1 MSVSSVVGLTE
12 SLHDIADH
20 RKTGVLRMSLNSKF
34 RMAFFEDGDLVYV
47 VSDAPEESLVAYF
60 ARAGRFE
67 SAAERLVLFQLEK
80 EVTRKRSLV
89 SLLLEHEA
97 RDEETLRAWLS
108 EYAFEVFARAFDTVD
123 MSAKFTG
130 GIEAEHPLPFR
141 VGISQLILESV
152 HRMQNEGLIR
162 NVVGPLTNCTAPAEG
177 YTGRLTSLP
186 LSFFDGLVASQINT
200 ETTIEDLIIVA
211 GIPEKE
217 VLKALVALQLT
228 NIIVPFYE
236 KRVSDTDRLRQRQEA
251 VDSGFVIDSQMA
263 AAALHLS
270 AASMSSEDDHR
281 AGSPVT
287 MGEFDGSVPY
297 TPALPA
303 AQRGHSAPLQYP
315 APRPHGDTGRLK
327 LLASAYIQMGE
338 AEAAAGNFAAA
349 VQCFESALSQK
360 PNDLDTLVA
369 YARVLSKRP
378 GGLAA
383 ADRALRQASERNP
396 RSVKPLVE
404 LARLYHKAGK
414 NDEAEDLLDD
424 ARHIEPINAEIRK
437 LTEEI
442 RKSSGGGLLSKF
454 GFRSDPKVKAPPP
467 KPAMPTKQQQAA
479 SYAAQRESDLPA
491 HMKCRNC
498 NRPLQGQLRFCRFCG
513 ATQ

>member
-1 MSVSSVVGLTE
+1 MSESSVVGLVE

-20 RKTGVLRMSLNSKF
+20 RKTGVLRLSLNGRF
-34 RMAFFEDGDLVYV
+34 RMVFFEEGDLVYV

-60 ARAGRFE
+60 TRAGRLE

-80 EVTRKRSLV
+80 EVTRKKSLV
-89 SLLLEHEA
+89 ALVLEQKL
-97 RDEETLRAWLS
+97 RDEETLRAWLAD
-108 EYAFEVFARAFDTVD
+108 YAYDVFARAFDTAD
-123 MSAKFTG
+123 TDARFTG
-130 GIEAEHPLPFR
+130 GIEAEHPLPIR
-141 VGISQLILESV
+141 IGVPHLILESV

-162 NVVGPLTNCTAPAEG
+162 SFVGPLTSYTAPAEG

-186 LSFFDGLVASQINT
+186 LSFFDGLVASQVNS
-200 ETTIEDLIIVA
+200 EAKLDDLLIVT
-211 GIPEKE
+211 GIPEAE
-217 VLKALVALQLT
+217 VLKALVALRLT
-228 NIIVPFYE
+228 GVIVPFYE
-236 KRVSDTDRLRQRQEA
+236 KHVTDTDRLRQRQEA
-251 VDSGFVIDSQMA
+251 VDSGFVVDAEMA

-270 AASMSSEDDHR
+270 ASIQSEEDHS
-281 AGSPVT
+281 GTPIT
-287 MGEFDGSVPY
+287 MGEFEGTTPYVPSA
-297 TPALPA
+297 PV
-303 AQRGHSAPLQYP
+303 QRGNSAPLQYP
-315 APRPHGDTGRLK
+315 APRPRGDTGRLK

-338 AEAAAGNFAAA
+338 SEAAAGNFAAA

-369 YARVLSKRP
+369 YARVLAKRP

-383 ADRALRQASERNP
+383 ADKALRQASERNP
-396 RSVKPLVE
+396 RSVRPLVE

-442 RKSSGGGLLSKF
+442 RKNSGGGLLAKF
-454 GFRSDPKVKAPPP
+454 GFRSDAKVKAPPLS
-467 KPAMPTKQQQAA
+467 KPSSPAKPPPTTS
-479 SYAAQRESDLPA
+479 SYAQSPGADLPA

-498 NRPLQGQLRFCRFCG
+498 GRPLQGQLRFCRFCG

>member
-1 MSVSSVVGLTE
+1 MSDSSVAGLTE
-12 SLHDIADH
+12 SLHDIAEH
-20 RKTGVLRMSLNSKF
+20 RKTGVLRLSLNGRF
-34 RMAFFEDGDLVYV
+34 RMAFFEQGDLVYI

-80 EVTRKRSLV
+80 EVTRKKSLV
-89 SLLLEHEA
+89 ALLLESDA
-97 RDEETLRAWLS
+97 RDEETLRSWLS
-108 EYAFEVFARAFDTVD
+108 DYAFDVFARAFDSADAT
-123 MSAKFTG
+123 AKFTG
-130 GIEAEHPLPFR
+130 GIEADHPLPIR
-141 VGISQLILESV
+141 VGVSHLILEAV

-162 NVVGPLTNCTAPAEG
+162 SFVGPLGYCTAPAEG

-186 LSFFDGLVASQINT
+186 LSFFDGLVASQINA
-200 ETTIEDLIIVA
+200 EVKLEDLIIVA
-211 GIPEKE
+211 GIPESE
-217 VLKALVALQLT
+217 VLKALVALRLT
-228 NIIVPFYE
+228 GVIVPFYE
-236 KRVSDTDRLRQRQEA
+236 KRISDTDRLRQRQEA
-251 VDSGFVIDSQMA
+251 VESGFVVDSEMA

-270 AASMSSEDDHR
+270 ASMQSDEESG
-281 AGSPVT
+281 GSPIT
-287 MGEFDGSVPY
+287 MGEFDGSAPY
-297 TPALPA
+297 TPPPPV
-303 AQRGHSAPLQYP
+303 QRGHSAPLQYP
-315 APRPHGDTGRLK
+315 SPRPRGDTGRLK

-360 PNDLDTLVA
+360 PDDLDTLVA
-369 YARVLSKRP
+369 YARVLAKRP

-383 ADRALRQASERNP
+383 ADKVLRQASDRNP
-396 RSVKPLVE
+396 KSVKPLVE
-404 LARLYHKAGK
+404 LARIYHKAGR

-424 ARHIEPINAEIRK
+424 ARHLEPINSEIRK

-442 RKSSGGGLLSKF
+442 RKGAGGGLLSKF

-467 KPAMPTKQQQAA
+467 SAPPKQQSSA
-479 SYAAQRESDLPA
+479 SYAAQSGSGLPA

-498 NRPLQGQLRFCRFCG
+498 GRPLQGQLRFCRFCG

>member
-1 MSVSSVVGLTE
+1 MSDSSVVGLTE

-20 RKTGVLRMSLNSKF
+20 GKTGVLRLSLNGRF
-34 RMAFFEDGDLVYV
+34 RMAFFEGGDLVYV

-60 ARAGRFE
+60 ARAGRLE

-80 EVTRKRSLV
+80 EVTRKKSLV
-89 SLLLEHEA
+89 SLVLEQEM
-97 RDEETLRAWLS
+97 RDEETLRSWLAD
-108 EYAFEVFARAFDTVD
+108 YAFDVFARAYDTPE
-123 MSAKFTG
+123 MTAKFTG
-130 GIEAEHPLPFR
+130 GIEADHPLPIR
-141 VGISQLILESV
+141 VGVSHLILESV

-162 NVVGPLTNCTAPAEG
+162 SFVGPLTYCTAPAEG

-186 LSFFDGLVASQINT
+186 LSFFDGLVASQIST
-200 ETTIEDLIIVA
+200 ESKLDDLIIVT
-211 GIPEKE
+211 GIPESE

-228 NIIVPFYE
+228 GVIVPFYE

-251 VDSGFVIDSQMA
+251 VDSGFVVDSEMA

-270 AASMSSEDDHR
+270 ASMNSDDDH
-281 AGSPVT
+281 GGTPIT
-287 MGEFDGSVPY
+287 MGEFDGSAPYVPAP
-297 TPALPA
+297 TV
-303 AQRGHSAPLQYP
+303 QRGHSAPLQYP
-315 APRPHGDTGRLK
+315 SPKPRGDTGRLK

-338 AEAAAGNFAAA
+338 SEAAAGNFAAA

-360 PNDLDTLVA
+360 PNDLDTLAA
-369 YARVLSKRP
+369 YARVLAKRP

-383 ADRALRQASERNP
+383 ADKVLRQASDRNP
-396 RSVKPLVE
+396 KSVKPIIE
-404 LARLYHKAGK
+404 LARLYHKAGRYE
-414 NDEAEDLLDD
+414 EAEDLLDD
-424 ARHIEPINAEIRK
+424 ARHLEPINAEIRK

-442 RKSSGGGLLSKF
+442 RKSAGGGLLSKF

-467 KPAMPTKQQQAA
+467 KPSAPPKQQQAA
-479 SYAAQRESDLPA
+479 SYAAQRDSDLPA

-498 NRPLQGQLRFCRFCG
+498 GRPLQGQLRFCRFCG